1 MGAAEDIV
9 KSGWAQYGALFMLA
23 IIGWLVSWKLWK
35 EYLAIRESQ
44 FVLLRQTIE
53 ANAALKATL
62 DHITDMLDD
71 LVVLMKEV
79 KIAADRLP
87 RRR

>member
-9 KSGWAQYGALFMLA
+9 KSGWAQYGALFLLA

>member
-9 KSGWAQYGALFMLA
+9 KSGWAQYGALFLLA

-35 EYLAIRESQ
+35 ENLAIRESQ